1 MVTKDPHKSHKKKE
15 MIRNK
20 KEILTD
26 HKKEEILTDKKIFT
40 QKKR

>member
-1 MVTKDPHKSHKKKE
+1 